1 MEIARKKKKK
11 CKTTQE
17 VHSFG
22 NEWSSVSSSDSERS
36 PCLNF
41 RKLRKPKGCSRNYDK
56 VPKSSNVPRVK
67 TSPSKFDS
75 DAHRPDS
82 LKSRRRAPQHVQSD
96 SDVLNYV
103 EVPCQ
108 EKREKLPHSECK
120 KKRGRGC
127 LRSSRGEDEA
137 SPRGLKDGR
146 REGEE
151 GRREGEEGRREGE
164 EGRREGE
171 EGRKEGGRREYSI
184 QYPKLTCCSPGS
196 DQGDMRRRGS
206 IKIPLSR

>member
-22 NEWSSVSSSDSERS
+22 NEWSSLPVSSSDSERS

-127 LRSSRGEDEA
+127 LRRSRGEDEA
-137 SPRGLKDGR
+137 SPKGLKDGR

-151 GRREGEEGRREGE
+151 GRR
-164 EGRREGE
+164 
-171 EGRKEGGRREYSI
+171 EGGRREYSI